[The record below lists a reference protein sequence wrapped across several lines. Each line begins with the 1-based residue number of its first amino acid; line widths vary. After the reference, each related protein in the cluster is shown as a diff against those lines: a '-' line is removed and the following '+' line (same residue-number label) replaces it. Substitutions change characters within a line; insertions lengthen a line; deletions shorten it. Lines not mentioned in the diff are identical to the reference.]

1 MVDPAEGFV
10 EQHHGCLLGERSR
23 QVRALQLPARQ
34 LAERHSFGAIEVH
47 AGQAVG
53 GDLAIPNQ
61 AVKTDWRFL
70 FAGCPAATYVKGNG
84 VRHAD
89 FTKPRKSEPK
99 L

>member
-1 MVDPAEGFV
+1 MSR
-10 EQHHGCLLGERSR
+10 LLI
-23 QVRALQLPARQ
+23 RALT
-34 LAERHSFGAIEVH
+34 LAVLLAAALWLRVRDLDRRPMH
-47 AGQAVG
+47 ADEA
-53 GDLAIPNQ
+53 NQ